1 MVRQALSLLCL
12 LNVAAAFT
20 TSSPATLSQSIIRTR
35 RTSITTT
42 SLATTNNN
50 KNDANNDAADSE
62 YQELAAV
69 FGEMSRSNIPSN
81 TLDPELRNQITA
93 FVTKV
98 ASERPTAIRLQDVA
112 KVLPGTQWKLIFS
125 TTTATLGDLPPDV
138 QVQLDFAPAAA
149 SSDDDDSSSISNAQG
164 KMDYILE
171 FSKKTFGLNRLVA
184 KSTYTVD
191 ETKLNPGLV
200 TFVYED
206 IVTDVFGMKN
216 LGIGFFGLLK
226 GRANYVETIFMDQR
240 FWMERGYTPEGQEFI
255 NVYLRQGLVEDVV
268 VPSSSGAAGSD
279 GSSSQPSSLMPPII
293 GSDDQWE

>member
-1 MVRQALSLLCL
+1 MKIMRQALSLLCL
-12 LNVAAAFT
+12 LCVATAFT
-20 TSSPATLSQSIIRTR
+20 SPASLSRSTITTR
-35 RTSITTT
+35 RTSLAT
-42 SLATTNNN
+42 SLAA
-50 KNDANNDAADSE
+50 KNQNNDAADSE
-62 YQELAAV
+62 YRELAAV
-69 FGEMSRSNIPSN
+69 FGEMNRSNIPSN

-98 ASERPTAIRLQDVA
+98 ASERPTAIRLQDVG

-125 TTTATLGDLPPDV
+125 TTTATLGDLPPDA
-138 QVQLDFAPAAA
+138 QVQLDFSADAAA
-149 SSDDDDSSSISNAQG
+149 PSSNDKKEG

-184 KSTYTVD
+184 KSTYSVD
-191 ETKLNPGLV
+191 DSKLNPGLV
-200 TFVYED
+200 TFVYDE

-226 GRANYVETIFMDQR
+226 GRANYVETVFMDQR
-240 FWMERGYTPEGQEFI
+240 FWMERGYTPEGQEYI

-268 VPSSSGAAGSD
+268 VPSQAAASSA
-279 GSSSQPSSLMPPII
+279 GSSSKPSSLMPPII